1 MYIDVLHSH
10 PPKTLVAAKFGCRDN
25 CSVSLVFSDVTA
37 TFSGSI
43 AVVARDSWT
52 VTASFAGDVAVGLSW
67 TSCFG
72 CLDISLVSPGF
83 PDATAP
89 SSSGVAV
96 AACDSW
102 TVAGSFARF
111 VAVILGRTACV
122 L

>member
-1 MYIDVLHSH
+1 M
-10 PPKTLVAAKFGCRDN
+10 
-25 CSVSLVFSDVTA
+25 VFSDVTA

-43 AVVARDSWT
+43 AVVACDSWT
-52 VTASFAGDVAVGLSW
+52 VTASVAVVAMGLSW

-72 CLDISLVSPGF
+72 CLDISLVSPGC

-102 TVAGSFARF
+102 TVAGSFAIF
-111 VAVILGRTACV
+111 VAVVLGRTACV